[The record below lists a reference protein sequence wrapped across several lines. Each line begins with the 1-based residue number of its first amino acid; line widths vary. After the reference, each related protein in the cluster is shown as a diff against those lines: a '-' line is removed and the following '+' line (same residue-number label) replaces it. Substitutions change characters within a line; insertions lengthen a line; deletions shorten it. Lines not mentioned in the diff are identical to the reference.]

1 MFYRSRL
8 FAVSRLNLSLRVLLA
23 GAVSLLNMAVYAE
36 PQPTLESYWDGD
48 SIIGEEPAA
57 ELDSDNFIDDSTL
70 GITPLD
76 TQAEDINKLEP
87 LKKPKIDIY
96 TDDSIKK
103 EIDIPLVELPDEDEK
118 ESQPAI
124 EDDTVTA
131 EEIPAVPDIK
141 TEAKTSQPE
150 EIVVEEKGYLA
161 RFLSALTIP
170 GFTFSGYLKNETAY
184 RFREPRSMTKIK
196 NILYLESQYAP
207 SDTVQFNMAGWAY
220 YDHAYDLFDYQTI
233 SARLEREDKEPL
245 VFIEDLQE
253 NKDSSVAALRE
264 LYVDLFLDDFDIRL
278 GKQYVVWGVLE
289 GNRVTDEINPID
301 FRELT
306 LPALLDYR
314 IPLWTAKVDYY
325 RDEATYQ
332 FLWIP
337 ELKFHKPAPGGSE
350 WELLQSVEGTY
361 FPESYKLANSEFGFR
376 VTTDRFFDAE
386 VALSYFYT
394 WDDYPV
400 MFRHMKVRLD
410 AEPDF
415 FPTYTRMSLWGA
427 TILKPMGRAILKGEI
442 AYSPD
447 KYFGIQNTTDGDVD
461 GFLDQNGV
469 FKKAHIRWGLGVDF
483 NYKGMEISPAIV
495 QWIIFAYD
503 EPIIQDEFETTVSL
517 YLRKPFAKGSRLFEM
532 LAIYSPNY
540 KESYMKP
547 KVTFLISDNFHFTAG
562 FDLFQ
567 GAKSQFGV
575 GVGGVAQTGYLVTL
589 DQRARFFGNFN
600 ENDRFFVEFKY
611 SF

>member
-1 MFYRSRL
+1 MFYCSFSLSRILIQIL
-8 FAVSRLNLSLRVLLA
+8 FFGTLLLSA
-23 GAVSLLNMAVYAE
+23 AVYAE
-36 PQPTLESYWDGD
+36 PQTLESFWDGD
-48 SIIGEEPAA
+48 SIIGEETVA
-57 ELDSDNFIDDSTL
+57 EPESDIFIDDSVL
-70 GITPLD
+70 GNTPLD
-76 TQAEDINKLEP
+76 IHSEDLDQLEP
-87 LKKPKIDIY
+87 ETKPEIKHY
-96 TDDSIKK
+96 SDDSAKK
-103 EIDIPLVELPDEDEK
+103 EIDIPLVVDPEDK
-118 ESQPAI
+118 ESESDAASETGLIIKP
-124 EDDTVTA
+124 A
-131 EEIPAVPDIK
+131 EESKVSDTPAEPL
-141 TEAKTSQPE
+141 EAPVEAAAT
-150 EIVVEEKGYLA
+150 EEKGYLS

-170 GFTFSGYLKNETAY
+170 GFSVNGYIKNETAY

-196 NILYLESQYAP
+196 NILYLEAQYAP
-207 SDTVQFNMAGWAY
+207 SDMLKFNAAGWGY
-220 YDHAYDLFDYQTI
+220 YDHVYDLFDYQTI

-253 NKDSSVAALRE
+253 NKDSSVVALRE
-264 LYVDLFLDDFDIRL
+264 LYIDIFLDDFDIRL

-306 LPALLDYR
+306 LPNLLDYR

-350 WELLQSVEGTY
+350 WELLQSIEGTY
-361 FPESYKLANSEFGFR
+361 FPESYKLVNSEFGVR
-376 VTTDRFFDAE
+376 MTTDRLFDSE
-386 VALSYFYT
+386 IALSYFYT

-400 MFRHMKVRLD
+400 MFRHMRVMLD
-410 AEPDF
+410 ADPIF
-415 FPTYTRMSLWGA
+415 FPTYSRMSLWGA
-427 TILKPMGRAILKGEI
+427 TILKPIGKAILKGEI
-442 AYSPD
+442 AYAPD
-447 KYFGIQNTTDGDVD
+447 KYFGIQNTTDGDGD
-461 GFLDQNGV
+461 GFLDQNGE
-469 FKKAHIRWGLGVDF
+469 FKKAHVRWGLGVDF

-503 EPIIQDEFETTVSL
+503 EPIIQDEFETTISL
-517 YLRKPFAKGSRLFEM
+517 YLRKPLSKGRMLFEL

-547 KVTFLISDNFHFTAG
+547 KVTFMMSDSFQFTAG

-567 GAKSQFGV
+567 GEKSQFGV
-575 GVGGVAQTGYLVTL
+575 GVGGTAQSGNLVAIE
-589 DQRARFFGNFN
+589 QRARFFGNFN

-611 SF
+611 SY